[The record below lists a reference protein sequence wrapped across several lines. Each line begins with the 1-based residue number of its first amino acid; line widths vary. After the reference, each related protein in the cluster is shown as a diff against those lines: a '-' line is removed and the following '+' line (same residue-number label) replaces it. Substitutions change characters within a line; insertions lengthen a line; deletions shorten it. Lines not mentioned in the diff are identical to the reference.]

1 VQVERAAAAHSNA
14 EVLSRAL
21 ARSRRAL
28 RLDPEDPDR
37 WRHAQAIDHLADYVN
52 MLRTAGEGPTSY
64 PLKLELAD
72 GRWDVTES
80 CFPVKPRI
88 GDRVSLASGNWRVRG
103 SQFIRPSVAGKPERE
118 FIVCAPA

>member
-1 VQVERAAAAHSNA
+1 VERAAAAHSNA

-28 RLDPEDPDR
+28 RLDPDDPER
-37 WRHAQAIDHLADYVN
+37 SRHSQAIDHLVDYVD
-52 MLRTAGEGPTSY
+52 MLRSSGEGAVSY
-64 PLKLELAD
+64 PLKLELED
-72 GRWDVTES
+72 GRWDVAES
-80 CFPVKPRI
+80 TFPSKPRI
-88 GDRVSLASGNWRVRG
+88 GDRLSLAGGSWRVRG